1 MKTALLAALCAALAA
16 PALAL
21 DSASPAAPMPP
32 RAQAC
37 AACHGSDGIS
47 AAADIPNLAGQKKA
61 YLVRQLQAFRDGQ
74 RSHDLMSV
82 IAKQLDPAELPTLA
96 DYWSSL
102 PAAGQ
107 GGGNSAAAAAPHAA
121 TVSHMA
127 LPPAFPAGFAEYTRS
142 EDAESKTVVV
152 RYANRVALAAA
163 RAGQPLPDG
172 AALISATYAAQPAA
186 NGGPAALGPVQSY
199 AGMERRAGWG
209 AQIPTLF
216 RNGDWNYGLWNAQ
229 GQPNLRNLQPRC
241 LACHL
246 PKADDSYVFTL
257 AEMRR
262 AVP

>member
-1 MKTALLAALCAALAA
+1 MA

-21 DSASPAAPMPP
+21 GPVSSPAAMGAPPP

-74 RSHDLMSV
+74 RSHELMSV
-82 IAKQLDPAELPTLA
+82 IARQLEPAELPVLA

-107 GGGNSAAAAAPHAA
+107 GGGSGVAAAPHAA
-121 TVSHMA
+121 TVSQMV
-127 LPPAFPAGFAEYTRS
+127 LPPTFPAGFAEYTRS
-142 EDAESKTVVV
+142 EDAESETVVV

-172 AALISATYAAQPAA
+172 AALISATYAAQPGNASA
-186 NGGPAALGPVQSY
+186 PAALGPVQSY

-209 AQIPTLF
+209 DHIPTLY

-257 AEMRR
+257 SEMRR
-262 AVP
+262 APP